1 MKTIVGI
8 SNFSFESQRFT
19 SFQQIQDQLAK
30 LKSLQ
35 GKFGQHGVSLSL
47 ATDIL
52 KNKYFG
58 RSLETQFNNFAFGGD
73 RQNIIAFRSRLERGY
88 FNGFNKQYTSEAL
101 RKLASEPDEVGRVCC
116 TLYAPTVL
124 ISGSSNFKSVECFSS
139 YYEDVLGKY
148 PIDESSYYLRATSH
162 FTNLIYHANAES
174 TLGRVDDGFCN
185 YSIAI
190 TKCLKALHDSSP
202 TSTVNIQDKLNEV
215 GTKTAYKCTPEGSSH
230 PHFKFGFVY
239 NGTPYTKLDCQFHLK
254 PSDRNTKGNTK
265 FNQKRVY
272 FGFIPVSQSSWKI
285 AVAAIGP
292 HITVHESSD
301 RYAPLRVRRK
311 KVRRRGNS

>member
-1 MKTIVGI
+1 MKTVVGI

-35 GKFGQHGVSLSL
+35 GKFDQYGVSLSI

-58 RSLETQFNNFAFGGD
+58 LSLETQFNNFAFGKD
-73 RQNIIAFRSRLERGY
+73 KQNIIAFRSRLERGY
-88 FNGFNKQYTSEAL
+88 FNGFNKKYTSEAL

-124 ISGSSNFKSVECFSS
+124 ISGSSNFKSVEGFSS

-162 FTNLIYHANAES
+162 FKNVLYHDDCNA
-174 TLGRVDDGFCN
+174 TLYRVPDGFCN

-190 TKCLKALHDSSP
+190 TKSLRALNILSPMSGNDIQKHLSDIATKAEYS
-202 TSTVNIQDKLNEV
+202 
-215 GTKTAYKCTPEGSSH
+215 CTPEGSSH
-230 PHFKFGFVY
+230 EHFKFAFKFKGADY
-239 NGTPYTKLDCQFHLK
+239 PKLGCQFHIK
-254 PSDRNTKGNTK
+254 PSDRNMKGDGSHNH
-265 FNQKRVY
+265 KRIY
-272 FGFIPVSQSSWKI
+272 FGFIPVDGDKLKI

-292 HITVHESSD
+292 HITTHNSSD
-301 RYAPLRVRRK
+301 RYAPERIKRK
-311 KVRRRGNS
+311 KVRNKGNS

>member
-8 SNFSFESQRFT
+8 SNFSFESQKFS
-19 SFQQIQDQLAK
+19 SFQQIQNQLSK
-30 LKSLQ
+30 LKELQ
-35 GKFGQHGVSLSL
+35 GKFDQHGVSLSI

-124 ISGSSNFKSVECFSS
+124 ISGSSNFKSVEGFSS

-148 PIDESSYYLRATSH
+148 PIDESSYYLRAKSH
-162 FTNLIYHANAES
+162 FTNLIYHADCRA
-174 TLGRVDDGFCN
+174 TLDKVDDGFIN
-185 YSIAI
+185 YSVAF
-190 TKCLKALHDSSP
+190 TVCLKALNGFDPSDEP
-202 TSTVNIQDKLNEV
+202 STRGKIKVINAL
-215 GTKTAYKCTPEGSSH
+215 TAYDCTPENGSH
-230 PHFKFGFVY
+230 KNFNFDFTHGGKEF
-239 NGTPYTKLDCQFHLK
+239 TDLDCQYHLK
-254 PSDRNTKGNTK
+254 PSENNGKGDDS
-265 FNQKRVY
+265 FNQKRLY
-272 FGFIPVSQSSWKI
+272 FGFLPVADKSWKI

-292 HITVHESSD
+292 HINNGPGD
-301 RYAPLRVRRK
+301 RYAKPKIQRK
-311 KVRRRGNS
+311 KKKRKGNS